1 MDFAQNNRLAQIN
14 EQTLIIGV
22 DIAKRKHVARAI
34 DDRGRDLVKRLVFTN
49 SLQGFSNLIE
59 WSESLS
65 DQYERPNIII
75 GMEPTGHYW
84 LNLAYYLKAQ
94 GIHVV
99 VVNPMKVKRSKE
111 MDDDSPTKNDT
122 KDAKVIAQII
132 RDGRYHEPTLPED
145 VYAELREGMKLY
157 DMIQEDMSS
166 IKAQMHNAL
175 DRYFPEF
182 LDVFKDWTGKAALHL
197 LERGYL
203 PEDIRKASEED

>member
-1 MDFAQNNRLAQIN
+1 
-14 EQTLIIGV
+14 
-22 DIAKRKHVARAI
+22 
-34 DDRGRDLVKRLVFTN
+34 
-49 SLQGFSNLIE
+49 
-59 WSESLS
+59 
-65 DQYERPNIII
+65 
-75 GMEPTGHYW
+75 
-84 LNLAYYLKAQ
+84 AQ

-166 IKAQMHNAL
+166 IKAQMHHTL

-182 LDVFKDWTGKAALHL
+182 LDRKSTRLNSSHVSSSYAVFCLKK
-197 LERGYL
+197 
-203 PEDIRKASEED
+203 